1 MLFRSY
7 LLRSPTGNEYLRLR
21 LLGWLYD
28 YVCLLW
34 SELYLNLARE
44 GRPGAAVASRTQL
57 LSERL
62 THQSSRAT

>member
-1 MLFRSY
+1 LKSY
-7 LLRSPTGNEYLRLR
+7 LRRSPTGNEYLRLS

-44 GRPGAAVASRTQL
+44 SGSGAAVASRTQL

-62 THQSSRAT
+62 TTK